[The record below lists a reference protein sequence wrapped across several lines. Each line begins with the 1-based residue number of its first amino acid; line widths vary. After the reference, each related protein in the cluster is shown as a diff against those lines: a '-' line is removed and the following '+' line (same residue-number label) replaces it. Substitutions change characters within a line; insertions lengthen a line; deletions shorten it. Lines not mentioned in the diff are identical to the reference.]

1 MGNSIKIQRG
11 GANTLAKIFFAPF
24 AVAAVTLCAVCFT
37 AAIAETAKEIINP
50 SADDDDD
57 DDDD

>member
-1 MGNSIKIQRG
+1 M
-11 GANTLAKIFFAPF
+11 LAKFFFAPF

-37 AAIAETAKEIINP
+37 AAIAETAKEIISP

-57 DDDD
+57 DE